1 MNYVDFLKDKQD
13 VSFDEL
19 ALTELDFAIF
29 SEIVYLPL
37 DSVMADRNNLL
48 FKDVAIMFLDHYES
62 MTNINAYLCAPH
74 RIEIMKVVKDSK
86 RYEAIELMYFSDYVD
101 AQSNFTALTFQ
112 LNSQERVVAYR
123 GTTDSIIGWR
133 ENFNLAIGKNMPS
146 QVLAYNYLLKQIDEG
161 TYRYYLTG
169 HSKGANLS
177 VYAAL
182 QLEVPQAEKIQGLYI
197 FDGPGFESLKEYTNH
212 PIITDKKIHHYI
224 ANFSIVGL
232 ILNHSS
238 LPIVVNCKSMSLLHH
253 LTNLWQVEGSQFTRR
268 KEMSASSQLFH
279 YVSTEWIKVT
289 TVSDRKKYINDLFDI
304 VLDSGIQSFNEL
316 NDKPIDFARKI
327 LKQYRQLDQDTIDFI
342 KGQNDIIVK
351 IANDYYRDHTDAIK
365 QEHKHLINL
374 ISVYK
379 TLSQNLL
386 SPPSLSNIVK
396 KLSE

>member
-146 QVLAYNYLLKQIDEG
+146 QVLAYNYLL
-161 TYRYYLTG
+161 
-169 HSKGANLS
+169 
-177 VYAAL
+177 
-182 QLEVPQAEKIQGLYI
+182 
-197 FDGPGFESLKEYTNH
+197 
-212 PIITDKKIHHYI
+212 
-224 ANFSIVGL
+224 
-232 ILNHSS
+232 
-238 LPIVVNCKSMSLLHH
+238 
-253 LTNLWQVEGSQFTRR
+253 
-268 KEMSASSQLFH
+268 
-279 YVSTEWIKVT
+279 
-289 TVSDRKKYINDLFDI
+289 
-304 VLDSGIQSFNEL
+304 
-316 NDKPIDFARKI
+316 
-327 LKQYRQLDQDTIDFI
+327 
-342 KGQNDIIVK
+342 
-351 IANDYYRDHTDAIK
+351 
-365 QEHKHLINL
+365 
-374 ISVYK
+374 
-379 TLSQNLL
+379 
-386 SPPSLSNIVK
+386 
-396 KLSE
+396 